1 MDSRWLYIIVIVAST
16 SLISWW
22 RYSIAHDQTAHNVL
36 EELYYIPLVLAS
48 LRFGLKGAILAY
60 VFASVLYLSHL
71 AANWMGTIL
80 TLVDNF
86 QHLLFSGVFAFLAG
100 FFVDRER
107 KHRKQLEKEQY
118 LAGIGKVATTIVHD
132 LKNPLITILGFA
144 RRIKEKKGNID
155 SAIQTIMDSA
165 ENMQRIVDDVL
176 DFAKPARLA
185 LKEEDVKIT
194 LSRVCQTCL
203 IKAQEKNIKLMPHM
217 PTSPVKTAIDAFQME
232 RALVN
237 LICNA
242 IDASGT
248 GQTINILLSQGQ
260 DYLTIRIQDHGAG
273 MDRETVENIFTPFYS
288 NKNNGT
294 GLGMPIAKNIIEAHR
309 GNIFIESKPDIGT
322 EVIIN
327 LPYKTQEEV
336 DILIRRPHGIKCR
349 AQDGIKVPC
358 SERKGEGE
366 RHL

>member
-1 MDSRWLYIIVIVAST
+1 
-16 SLISWW
+16 LISWW
-22 RYSIAHDQTAHNVL
+22 HYSAAHDPVSHSVL
-36 EELYYIPLVLAS
+36 EELYYIPLLLAS
-48 LRFGLKGAILAY
+48 MKFGLKGAILTYAL
-60 VFASVLYLSHL
+60 VSTLYISHI
-71 AANWMGTIL
+71 ATVWTGTTI
-80 TLVDNF
+80 TLINKL

-144 RRIKEKKGNID
+144 KRIKEKKGNMD
-155 SAIQTIMDSA
+155 NAVQAILDSA

-185 LKEEDVKIT
+185 LEEEDVRIVV
-194 LSRVCQTCL
+194 SRASQTCL
-203 IKAQEKNIKLMPHM
+203 TKAQEKNIKLMSHM
-217 PTSPVKTAIDAFQME
+217 PTNPAKTAIDAFQME

-248 GQTINILLSQGQ
+248 GEAINILLSHGQ
-260 DYLTIRIQDHGAG
+260 DYLAIRIRDHGVG
-273 MDRETVENIFTPFYS
+273 MDKETIKNMFTPFYS

-294 GLGMPIAKNIIEAHR
+294 GLGMPIAQKIIEAHQ
-309 GNIFIESKPDIGT
+309 GDIFIDSEPDIGT
-322 EVIIN
+322 EVTIK
-327 LPYKTQEEV
+327 LPYKT
-336 DILIRRPHGIKCR
+336 
-349 AQDGIKVPC
+349 
-358 SERKGEGE
+358 S
-366 RHL
+366 